1 MTLGLLL
8 KERMSGW
15 LQLDRQGRQQ
25 PFAFQIRAFTT
36 RIFSISAP
44 RYFRGTV
51 NLDGQDFPCEGELT
65 IHPSGPH
72 YWLTFSHPALG
83 RLRVEGKKQ
92 YGRNGLLASL
102 ITCPMTVYRNQQAI
116 GQAEVAYRESML
128 AFPFTALRLVDEQ
141 QAYQQDH
148 GIGSSR

>member
-51 NLDGQDFPCEGELT
+51 NLDGEDFACEGELT
-65 IHPSGPH
+65 IHLNGPH
-72 YWLTFSHPALG
+72 YWLTFNHPEQG
-83 RLRVEGKKQ
+83 MLRVEGKKQ

-148 GIGSSR
+148 SVSSPR

>member
-15 LQLDRQGRQQ
+15 LQLDSQDHQQ

-36 RIFSISAP
+36 RIFSVSAP

-65 IHPSGPH
+65 IHLNGPH
-72 YWLTFSHPALG
+72 YWLTFCHPELG
-83 RLRVEGKKQ
+83 QLRVEGKKQ

-148 GIGSSR
+148 SVGSSR

>member
-148 GIGSSR
+148 GVSSSR